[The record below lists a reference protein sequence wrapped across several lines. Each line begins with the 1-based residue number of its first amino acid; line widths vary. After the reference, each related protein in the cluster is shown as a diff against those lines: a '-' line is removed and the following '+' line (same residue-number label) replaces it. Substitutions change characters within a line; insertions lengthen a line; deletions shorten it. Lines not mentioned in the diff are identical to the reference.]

1 MEAETEKQA
10 PRYDRPK
17 LSLVADNVQPYG
29 VDFYIGGMEGAS
41 DIDLLRANNITTVVN
56 CAVNLDFNFVTQP
69 LSPAEQTVS
78 YGFGDIRYYKLG
90 LIDGPGNPETMVLAG
105 YYLLKGALEQR
116 LPPACF
122 GLFMM
127 SAALDVALDI
137 APLIQLAIPP
147 QAASNSVKQDIGHQV
162 YILGAP
168 GLAQRFAHKFYETL
182 FQRLAALA
190 VAYLNQRAQNLDQ
203 RPVGD
208 TFTVRRTMA
217 FEDTRLGA
225 AFAAAVLAGR
235 FLALDTFADQARFAD
250 AGRAEQGN
258 QMRMAGIAHAGVGGV
273 NKSQFQ
279 GATNQGR
286 L

>member
-116 LPPACF
+116 LPEKPTYPYRDKGNVLVNCRGGRSRSVTLVA
-122 GLFMM
+122 LFL
-127 SAALDVALDI
+127 SIAEPQRFPSFDAALQHVREKRELRPDEWFETPKPMLLD
-137 APLIQLAIPP
+137 
-147 QAASNSVKQDIGHQV
+147 AARRASAWIGM
-162 YILGAP
+162 IEAE
-168 GLAQRFAHKFYETL
+168 RE
-182 FQRLAALA
+182 
-190 VAYLNQRAQNLDQ
+190 
-203 RPVGD
+203 
-208 TFTVRRTMA
+208 
-217 FEDTRLGA
+217 GA
-225 AFAAAVLAGR
+225 AAAA
-235 FLALDTFADQARFAD
+235 Q
-250 AGRAEQGN
+250 
-258 QMRMAGIAHAGVGGV
+258 
-273 NKSQFQ
+273 
-279 GATNQGR
+279 
-286 L
+286 

>member
-116 LPPACF
+116 LPEKPTYPYRDKGNVLVNCRGGRSRSVTLVA
-122 GLFMM
+122 LFL
-127 SAALDVALDI
+127 SIAEPGRFPSFDAALQHVREKRELRPDEWFETPKPMLLD
-137 APLIQLAIPP
+137 
-147 QAASNSVKQDIGHQV
+147 AARRASAWIGM
-162 YILGAP
+162 IEAE
-168 GLAQRFAHKFYETL
+168 RE
-182 FQRLAALA
+182 
-190 VAYLNQRAQNLDQ
+190 
-203 RPVGD
+203 
-208 TFTVRRTMA
+208 
-217 FEDTRLGA
+217 GA
-225 AFAAAVLAGR
+225 AAAA
-235 FLALDTFADQARFAD
+235 Q
-250 AGRAEQGN
+250 
-258 QMRMAGIAHAGVGGV
+258 
-273 NKSQFQ
+273 
-279 GATNQGR
+279 
-286 L
+286 